1 MLLFV
6 SENGAS
12 SSTEEAAMG
21 LREMIASASDPA
33 SVMERVTAEALV
45 LIPSAEGAWIQL
57 YTDNAY
63 LLVTAASGNLSD
75 SVGTVLSLENS
86 LSGHAIRSGVTQ
98 RTDDA
103 TIDPRVDTT
112 LATELG
118 VCSIICVPLRRGD
131 EYVGVLNVTSG
142 KESVFGR
149 ADESTL
155 TDLAQFVSNVIGAA
169 VDLATCTTELL
180 GVQED
185 AKANTVSPDRLPHAG
200 EAAIAQS
207 NFIANVVCP
216 DAAFESVVRDRIEQK
231 LTGDGLTIV
240 LQPIFSLPHRE
251 IVKVEALAR
260 FAGPPVRGPDRWF
273 AEAASVGLGVELEL
287 TAIEHAFSILPELP
301 EPLRMSVNAA
311 PATFCSRELLGL
323 LEESAPDRVIV
334 ELTEHVGIEDHP
346 GLHRACQELRRLGAD
361 VAIDDTGTGFA
372 SLSMELE
379 VAPNFIKLD
388 RYLISGIDFD
398 PVRRALAGALVTF
411 GNETGAEII
420 AEGIETADELKVLID
435 LGVAYAQGYFL
446 GRPGTLED
454 LTALFE
460 SSLQQHSVHA

>member
-1 MLLFV
+1 
-6 SENGAS
+6 
-12 SSTEEAAMG
+12 
-21 LREMIASASDPA
+21 
-33 SVMERVTAEALV
+33 
-45 LIPSAEGAWIQL
+45 
-57 YTDNAY
+57 
-63 LLVTAASGNLSD
+63 
-75 SVGTVLSLENS
+75 
-86 LSGHAIRSGVTQ
+86 
-98 RTDDA
+98 
-103 TIDPRVDTT
+103 
-112 LATELG
+112 
-118 VCSIICVPLRRGD
+118 
-131 EYVGVLNVTSG
+131 
-142 KESVFGR
+142 
-149 ADESTL
+149 
-155 TDLAQFVSNVIGAA
+155 VIGAA

-216 DAAFESVVRDRIEQK
+216 DAASESVVRDRIEQK
-231 LTGDGLTIV
+231 LTGDGLTIA

-287 TAIEHAFSILPELP
+287 TAIEHALSILPELP

-311 PATFCSRELLGL
+311 PGTFCSRELLGL

-372 SLSMELE
+372 SLSMVLE
-379 VAPNFIKLD
+379 VAPDFIKLD

-420 AEGIETADELKVLID
+420 AEGIETADELEVLID

-446 GRPGTLED
+446 GGPGTLED

>member
-185 AKANTVSPDRLPHAG
+185 AKANTVSPDRLRHAG

-216 DAAFESVVRDRIEQK
+216 DAAFESVVRGGVFSFGDASFHGSTGNITLAK
-231 LTGDGLTIV
+231 PITGIAPTPDGDGY
-240 LQPIFSLPHRE
+240 
-251 IVKVEALAR
+251 
-260 FAGPPVRGPDRWF
+260 W
-273 AEAASVGLGVELEL
+273 L
-287 TAIEHAFSILPELP
+287 TAADGCVFSFGDANFYG
-301 EPLRMSVNAA
+301 SAA
-311 PATFCSRELLGL
+311 TLSLGG
-323 LEESAPDRVIV
+323 PI
-334 ELTEHVGIEDHP
+334 VGIAQTQH
-346 GLHRACQELRRLGAD
+346 
-361 VAIDDTGTGFA
+361 
-372 SLSMELE
+372 
-379 VAPNFIKLD
+379 
-388 RYLISGIDFD
+388 
-398 PVRRALAGALVTF
+398 LA
-411 GNETGAEII
+411 
-420 AEGIETADELKVLID
+420 
-435 LGVAYAQGYFL
+435 
-446 GRPGTLED
+446 
-454 LTALFE
+454 
-460 SSLQQHSVHA
+460 